1 MLTYKILANLTALVV
16 FIIGLN
22 YRLSY
27 KEAESIEEKHEFLL
41 IYSFYVVGGWILIFI
56 GNW

>member
-1 MLTYKILANLTALVV
+1 MLTYKILANLTALIV

-41 IYSFYVVGGWILIFI
+41 TYSFYVVGGWILIFI

>member
-1 MLTYKILANLTALVV
+1 MLTYKILANLTALIV

>member
-1 MLTYKILANLTALVV
+1 MLTYKILANLTALVG

>member
-1 MLTYKILANLTALVV
+1 MLTYKTFANLTALVV